1 MKFTETPLSGCYVI
15 DLEQI
20 GDDRGFFARSWCS
33 KEFEAVGLAPR
44 ICQANVSYNNARGTL
59 RGLHYQLAP
68 HAEAKLVRC
77 TRGAIFDVAV
87 DLRVESPTFR
97 QWFGM
102 ELSSENWRMLYIP
115 EGFGHGFQTL
125 ENDTEIYYL
134 VSEFYTP
141 EAERGARYDDPAFGI
156 EWPTEVTAT
165 SEKDANWPR
174 FDA

>member
-1 MKFTETPLSGCYVI
+1 MKFAETPLSGCYVI

-33 KEFEAVGLAPR
+33 KEFEAVGLGPR

-97 QWFGM
+97 QWFGV

-115 EGFGHGFQTL
+115 EGFGHGFQAL

>member
-33 KEFEAVGLAPR
+33 KEFEAVGLTSR

-97 QWFGM
+97 QWFGV

-115 EGFGHGFQTL
+115 EGFGHGFQAL

>member
-1 MKFTETPLSGCYVI
+1 MKFTETALSGCYVI

-33 KEFEAVGLAPR
+33 KEFEAIGLSPG

-97 QWFGM
+97 QWFGV

-125 ENDTEIYYL
+125 ADDTEAYYL

-141 EAERGARYDDPAFGI
+141 EAERGARYDDPVFGI
-156 EWPTEVTAT
+156 EWPTEITAI

-174 FDA
+174 FEE